1 MQSSQDSLTV
11 EDSDTQSL
19 TASVTDYPIE
29 HGRRYHRY
37 HEGGMLSLRLG
48 GWFTI
53 NRFWLTR
60 CLSIHLPKRRAGT
73 RSSGHAASHVQTRKW
88 GSAVLFTS
96 TKSPA
101 DSRHRHRLWDLADG
115 NGYAPLHFLL
125 MTCSVRHLLYS
136 TPNRIFYQQNE
147 HLLMTFLSCSIHFPT
162 NRDYRNRPF
171 TRPADRSAR
180 KRPFPR
186 RRLHRRRLV
195 MGSWPFWLHPHL
207 PSHWGPALVQSPAPQ
222 GHEASQTG

>member
-115 NGYAPLHFLL
+115 NGYAPLHFSPDDLFCQAFTL
-125 MTCSVRHLLYS
+125 
-136 TPNRIFYQQNE
+136 FYTEQSFYKPE
-147 HLLMTFLSCSIHFPT
+147 WT
-162 NRDYRNRPF
+162 
-171 TRPADRSAR
+171 
-180 KRPFPR
+180 
-186 RRLHRRRLV
+186 
-195 MGSWPFWLHPHL
+195 
-207 PSHWGPALVQSPAPQ
+207 PSHDLHFLQHPSSHKPR
-222 GHEASQTG
+222 S